1 MYMDQLIPNRY
12 EMKKLV
18 VLGGGE
24 SGYGAAVLGLHLGMN
39 VFLSDAGKLKESFR
53 QLLIKDGIEF
63 EEGSH
68 TPSRLL
74 AADVV
79 VKSPGIPD
87 TAPMVVEL
95 RRKGIPV
102 VSEIEF
108 AGWHTDAKMVCITG
122 SNGKTT
128 TTSLIY
134 HIMREAGID
143 AGLAGNIGR
152 SLALQVAR
160 DPKPLYV
167 IELSSFQLD
176 GMSRFKADVAV
187 LMNIT
192 PDHLDRYDH
201 KMQNYVDS
209 KFRIIRN
216 QTDEDFFIYWADD
229 PVILPELE
237 KYDIKSTLLPFSSRR
252 DAVKGAAAYASDSEI
267 TVCPPGG
274 FHMCISRSRIP
285 LKGMHNMYNCMA
297 AALACAACGMQPD
310 AIASG
315 IFSFSPV
322 PHRLEPVRT
331 VGGVRWIN
339 DSKATNVA
347 STFYALE
354 SMDSPVVLILGGTDK
369 GNDYSEILPF
379 VREKVREIVC
389 MGVDNKKIID
399 FFTNHVENIHDTHS
413 LHDAVECCRRVARP
427 GETVLLSPCCASFDL
442 FDNYEQRGDL
452 FRQEVMN
459 L

>member
-1 MYMDQLIPNRY
+1 
-12 EMKKLV
+12 MKKLRI
-18 VLGGGE
+18 LGGGE
-24 SGYGAAVLGLHLGMN
+24 SGYGAAVLGQKLGMD
-39 VFLSDAGKLKESFR
+39 VLLSDSGALKEPYRS
-53 QLLIKDGIEF
+53 LLESDGIPF
-63 EEGSH
+63 EEGGH
-68 TPSRLL
+68 TRERILE
-74 AADVV
+74 ADIV

-87 TAPMVVEL
+87 SAPLVAEL
-95 RRKGIPV
+95 REKGVPV

-128 TTSLIY
+128 TTSLTY
-134 HIMREAGID
+134 HILRGAGVD
-143 AGLAGNIGR
+143 AGLAGNIGK

-176 GMSRFKADVAV
+176 GMSDFKADVAV

-209 KFRIIRN
+209 KMRIIRN
-216 QTDEDFFIYWADD
+216 QTEADSFIYWADD
-229 PVILPELE
+229 PVVKAELP
-237 KYDIKSTLLPFSSRR
+237 KHDIRARRLPFASRR
-252 DAVKGAAAYASDSEI
+252 EEGAAAWAEGSSI
-267 TVCPPGG
+267 TVAPPGD
-274 FHMCISRSRIP
+274 FTLSISRSRIP
-285 LKGMHNMYNCMA
+285 LKGLHNMYNCMA
-297 AALACAACGMQPD
+297 AALACACCGVKAD

-315 IFSFSPV
+315 IFSFEPV
-322 PHRLEPVRT
+322 PHRLEPVGE
-331 VGGVRWIN
+331 VDGVRWIN

-347 STFYALE
+347 STYYALE
-354 SMDSPVVLILGGTDK
+354 SMDSPTILILGGTDK

-389 MGVDNKKIID
+389 MGVDNRKIIE
-399 FFTNHVENIHDTHS
+399 FFGGEVEAVHDTHS
-413 LHDAVECCRRVARP
+413 LREAVDRCRQTARP

-442 FDNYEQRGDL
+442 FKNYEQRGDL
-452 FRQEVMN
+452 FRNAVKEMMK
-459 L
+459 